1 MPNLCTYNYVM
12 IPVVIA
18 QKYAIY
24 FANAVQFFFGLDC
37 WGEVQATQTQGL

>member
-1 MPNLCTYNYVM
+1 MQF
-12 IPVVIA
+12 I
-18 QKYAIY
+18 